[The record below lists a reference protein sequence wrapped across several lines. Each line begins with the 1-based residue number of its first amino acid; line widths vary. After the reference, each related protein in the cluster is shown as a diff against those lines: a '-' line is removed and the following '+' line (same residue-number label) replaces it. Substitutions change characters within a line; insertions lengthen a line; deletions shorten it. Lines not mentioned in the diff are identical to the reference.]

1 MTAGASAL
9 RRGDALRLAGA
20 GAALL
25 AVSAVLG
32 VAVNFLR
39 PVATRLP
46 WTSDWAHHVENL
58 AFRAGIPV
66 TFLEGAR
73 TRAGAADGIVFD
85 ARIPEQYAA
94 GHLPGAINL
103 PLEDVE
109 RQLGAHAARLHLD
122 TPILVYCG
130 GADCTDAL
138 ELAVKLRG
146 LGFTDLTLYPGGYA
160 EWVQYGGATRA
171 GDAP

>member
-20 GAALL
+20 GATLL
-25 AVSAVLG
+25 AVAAVLG
-32 VAVNFLR
+32 LAANLLR
-39 PVATRLP
+39 PAATRLP
-46 WTSDWAHHVENL
+46 WVGDWAHHVENL
-58 AFRAGIPV
+58 AFRAGVPV
-66 TFLEGAR
+66 AFLEGAR
-73 TRAGAADGIVFD
+73 TRVGAADAIVFD

-94 GHLPGAINL
+94 GHLPGAFNL
-103 PLEDVE
+103 PLADVE
-109 RQLGAHAARLHLD
+109 RQLAAHAAQLRPD

-138 ELAVKLRG
+138 ELALKLRE
-146 LGFTDLTLYPGGYA
+146 LGFSDLTLYPGGYA
-160 EWVQYGGATRA
+160 EWVAYGGATRA

>member
-1 MTAGASAL
+1 MTTEAMAI
-9 RRGDALRLAGA
+9 RRGVWVQLAGA
-20 GAALL
+20 GLVLVVVAAAL
-25 AVSAVLG
+25 G
-32 VAVNFLR
+32 IAVNFLR
-39 PVATRLP
+39 PDATRLP
-46 WTSDWAHHVENL
+46 WVGDWGRHVENL
-58 AFRAGIPV
+58 AFRAGVPV

-73 TRAGAADGIVFD
+73 ARVGAADGITFD

-94 GHLPGAINL
+94 GHLPGAFNL

-109 RQLGAHAARLHLD
+109 RQLGAHAARLRPE

-138 ELAVKLRG
+138 ELAVKLRE
-146 LGFTDLTLYPGGYA
+146 LGFRDLTVYPGGYA

>member
-32 VAVNFLR
+32 IAVNFLR
-39 PVATRLP
+39 PAATRLP

-66 TFLEGAR
+66 TFLEGVRAR
-73 TRAGAADGIVFD
+73 VGAADGITFD

-94 GHLPGAINL
+94 GHLPGAFNL

-109 RQLGAHAARLHLD
+109 PRLVAHADRLHLD

>member
-1 MTAGASAL
+1 MTNGAAAI

-20 GAALL
+20 GAVLL
-25 AVSAVLG
+25 AVSAALG
-32 VAVNFLR
+32 LAVNVLR
-39 PVATRLP
+39 PAAARLP
-46 WTSDWAHHVENL
+46 WTSDWSRHVENL
-58 AFRAGIPV
+58 AFRAGVPV
-66 TFLEGAR
+66 TFLEGVRMRVGSTNAV
-73 TRAGAADGIVFD
+73 VFD

-94 GHLPGAINL
+94 GHLPGAIHL
-103 PLEDVE
+103 PLEDVD
-109 RQLGAHAARLHLD
+109 RQLGAHAARLRPD

-138 ELAVKLRG
+138 DLALKLRE
-146 LGFTDLTLYPGGYA
+146 LGFADLTLYPGGYA

>member
-1 MTAGASAL
+1 MTTGASAL

-25 AVSAVLG
+25 AVSAGLG
-32 VAVNFLR
+32 IAVNFLR
-39 PVATRLP
+39 PAATRLP
-46 WTSDWAHHVENL
+46 WKGDWAHHVENL
-58 AFRAGIPV
+58 AFRAGVPT

-73 TRAGAADGIVFD
+73 QRVGSTNTTVFD

-94 GHLPGAINL
+94 GHLPGAYNL

-109 RQLGAHAARLHLD
+109 RQLAAHASRLRLD
-122 TPILVYCG
+122 APILVYCG

-171 GDAP
+171 GAEP

>member
-1 MTAGASAL
+1 MTAGAAAI

-20 GAALL
+20 GVALV

-32 VAVNFLR
+32 IAVNFLR
-39 PVATRLP
+39 PAATRPP
-46 WTSDWAHHVENL
+46 WIGDWSHHVENL

-66 TFLEGAR
+66 AFLEGVRAR
-73 TRAGAADGIVFD
+73 VGAADGITFD

-94 GHLPGAINL
+94 GHLPGAFNL

-109 RQLGAHAARLHLD
+109 RQLVAHAARLHLD

-171 GDAP
+171 GGAP

>member
-1 MTAGASAL
+1 M
-9 RRGDALRLAGA
+9 
-20 GAALL
+20 
-25 AVSAVLG
+25 
-32 VAVNFLR
+32 
-39 PVATRLP
+39 
-46 WTSDWAHHVENL
+46 
-58 AFRAGIPV
+58 
-66 TFLEGAR
+66 TFLEGVR
-73 TRAGAADGIVFD
+73 TRVGSTNGITFD

-94 GHLPGAINL
+94 GHLPGALNL

-109 RQLGAHAARLHLD
+109 RQLVAHAARLHLD
-122 TPILVYCG
+122 TPVLVYCG

-138 ELAVKLRG
+138 ELALKLRS